1 MITNKVYKLKQDT
14 EVMKG
19 VNLQAGQEIEVV
31 MDVVYMNG
39 YPLPPNLQPTFMAW
53 LKNNPELFKDDTREW

>member
-1 MITNKVYKLKQDT
+1 MTNRVYKLKQDT

-19 VNLQAGQEIEVV
+19 VTLQAGQEIEVV

-39 YPLPPNLQPTFMAW
+39 YPLPPNLQPAFFSW
-53 LKNNPELFKDDTREW
+53 IENNPKLFIDDTRQW